1 MRRGVSSRACH
12 LRPPAHTVTL
22 IVLSLV
28 LVREVPTALAQQ
40 FVTDDAAVVERDACQ
55 VEAWHAQR
63 ATWVLPAC
71 HLLRNLELTAGIGR
85 VEVRQ
90 DVHEARYVFQAKTLF
105 RQQEVHGFGLG
116 AVAGV
121 GLDPL
126 GQIVAR
132 RIDAV
137 FAYVPLSIAAAD
149 GRVALHQNVGW
160 AYASEPLETDAIGAA
175 GERRHALTWGMRID
189 VALAERLT
197 AIAELFGQSRL
208 SPEYQAGLRV
218 ALVRERLLADV
229 SYTAS
234 AAGGTPGAFA
244 IGVAWTPPPWRRRD
258 GTPAVS
264 PPRIP
269 PERRSHTGH
278 PSAREFRRDGALAR

>member
-1 MRRGVSSRACH
+1 LPERPGSRLACGKAWN
-12 LRPPAHTVTL
+12 LEHTVGDLPHTPVTL

-28 LVREVPTALAQQ
+28 FEVPTALAQQ
-40 FVTDDAAVVERDACQ
+40 FVTDDAAIVDRDACQ
-55 VEAWHAQR
+55 VEAWYAQP

-71 HLLRNLELTAGIGR
+71 QLVRHLELTAGIGR
-85 VEVRQ
+85 VEVR
-90 DVHEARYVFQAKTLF
+90 DGVHELRYVFQAKTPF

-126 GQIVAR
+126 GQVVAR

-137 FAYVPLSIAAAD
+137 FAYVPLSIAGAD
-149 GRVALHQNVGW
+149 GRVVLHQNIGW
-160 AYASEPLETDAIGAA
+160 AYASEPLETDVTGAQ

-208 SPEYQAGLRV
+208 FPEY
-218 ALVRERLLADV
+218 
-229 SYTAS
+229 
-234 AAGGTPGAFA
+234 
-244 IGVAWTPPPWRRRD
+244 
-258 GTPAVS
+258 
-264 PPRIP
+264 
-269 PERRSHTGH
+269 
-278 PSAREFRRDGALAR
+278 